1 MYIQVQSEIASAN
14 TDDDDDDDEDDD
26 DEQEEE
32 EQVKVLSL
40 INAYGGKGRCG
51 PCSRPAKRG
60 SSRADVVKR
69 TSGSSEVWGGY
80 LGPQGAK
87 QARQFGLVGT
97 R

>member
-1 MYIQVQSEIASAN
+1 MLNRLYLKNKAEIDGKILERLQEEAQAKKR
-14 TDDDDDDDEDDD
+14 EEEEG
-26 DEQEEE
+26 EQEEE

-87 QARQFGLVGT
+87 
-97 R
+97 